1 MHATIRRYEGVDTT
15 RMNEVAG
22 KVNETLVPQ
31 LRELPGFSGYY
42 LIEAGNGVLSS
53 FGLFET
59 SEQADESKTLVTK
72 WISDE
77 NFNTLIPNPP
87 KITSGKV
94 VPDRTPHHREGPA
107 APGPSL
113 CVCQEKTCSR
123 LAGNVGE
130 GFAQGS
136 SADLIAE
143 LEAIL
148 PELRRRLDDYLE
160 RGAYDII
167 AADEGFNF
175 AGQIQPLLSELA
187 EHAVRTREQ
196 LLDLQQARS

>member
-15 RMNEVAG
+15 RMNEVVG
-22 KVNETLVPQ
+22 KVNEKLVPQ

-72 WISDE
+72 WIADE

-94 VPDRTPHHREGPA
+94 VAQSNGVPA
-107 APGPSL
+107 L
-113 CVCQEKTCSR
+113 V
-123 LAGNVGE
+123 
-130 GFAQGS
+130 
-136 SADLIAE
+136 
-143 LEAIL
+143 
-148 PELRRRLDDYLE
+148 
-160 RGAYDII
+160 
-167 AADEGFNF
+167 
-175 AGQIQPLLSELA
+175 
-187 EHAVRTREQ
+187 
-196 LLDLQQARS
+196 